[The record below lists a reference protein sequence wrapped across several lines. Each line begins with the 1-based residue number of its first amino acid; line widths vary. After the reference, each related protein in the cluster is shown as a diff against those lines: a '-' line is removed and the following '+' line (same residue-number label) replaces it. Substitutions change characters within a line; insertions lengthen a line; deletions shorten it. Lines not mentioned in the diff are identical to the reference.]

1 MILLDSSGWLE
12 MFKGGPNRD
21 QFADRVAAATHILV
35 PTIVMQEVYR
45 VMLRDTDEVRART
58 AAGMLH
64 DQLVIGL
71 DENTALRSARLGLQ
85 YRLPSADAIVYATA
99 QLQDATVV
107 TSDAHFEG
115 LPGVE
120 YYPKQQGAG

>member
-21 QFADRVAAATHILV
+21 LFAERVAVGGEVLV

-45 VMLRDTDEVRART
+45 VMLRDTDEARARV
-58 AAGMLH
+58 AASLLH
-64 DQLVIGL
+64 NQRVIGL

-85 YRLPSADAIVYATA
+85 HRLASADAIIYATA
-99 QLQDATVV
+99 QLQEAIVV
-107 TSDAHFEG
+107 TSDAHFKD

-120 YYPKQQGAG
+120 YVPKQ